1 METGH
6 GNFGQFL
13 WRTTAAH
20 MIGYTVAGLLALV
33 FKGYGTA
40 FETGLAAVVMR
51 PVDALIVALGP
62 ALQFIPGAALAL
74 ILYPFRG
81 IFLTGRG
88 GWLRLLLLIGGLSL
102 FNPQVPGP
110 GNFEGLLYTNFSP
123 AEHALGLPEQ
133 ICYSI
138 LFSGGLCLW
147 HRRPGRAWNVAA
159 AAALILIAL
168 MSLLG
173 TLSALG
179 LLPGA

>member
-1 METGH
+1 METGQ

-13 WRTTAAH
+13 WRTTASH
-20 MIGYTVAGLLALV
+20 MIGYTVAGLFALA
-33 FKGYGTA
+33 FMGYGTA
-40 FETGLAAVVMR
+40 FETGLVYAVMK
-51 PVDALIVALGP
+51 PADTPITALGP

-81 IFLTGRG
+81 VFLSRRE

-110 GNFEGLLYTNFSP
+110 GNFEGLLYTNFSL

-133 ICYSI
+133 IGYSI

-147 HRRPGRAWNVAA
+147 HRRPGRAWNTAA
-159 AAALILIAL
+159 AAGLVLIAL

-179 LLPGA
+179 LIPGA